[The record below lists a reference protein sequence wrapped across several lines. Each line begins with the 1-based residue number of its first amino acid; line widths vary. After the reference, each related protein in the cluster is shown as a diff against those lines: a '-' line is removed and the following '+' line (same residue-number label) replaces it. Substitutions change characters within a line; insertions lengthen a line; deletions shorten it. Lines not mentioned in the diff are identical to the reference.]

1 MAIQFMVVTIIWIL
15 QLLLLEQHVST
26 AFLTTLQSQSSMTTT
41 KLSRTKL
48 YLVEPNKGPPNLW
61 KSIGNLWEEIIEMS
75 TYGPSER
82 RILKARR
89 EAAAAACSDAED
101 ESDGDWSIQTFQQ
114 RKRQQQQQQQP
125 NQKSTQTATTDF
137 DGYALRDLLI
147 DKWGVPLDID
157 FQRGPNAQVYC
168 TILPVAF
175 GSRKCRHFQELDYLM
190 HLQGVVEILEKYHQL
205 ELFLSFIE
213 TTNKKPKAGTDS
225 VPFRLDLSREEMETI
240 L

>member
-1 MAIQFMVVTIIWIL
+1 MMIVTIILIL
-15 QLLLLEQHVST
+15 QLLFLEHHVCT
-26 AFLTTLQSQSSMTTT
+26 ALPTTLQRSSWMRTTT
-41 KLSRTKL
+41 KILRTKL
-48 YLVEPNKGPPNLW
+48 YLAEPNKDTNLW
-61 KSIGNLWEEIIEMS
+61 KSIGNLWDEIIEMS

-89 EAAAAACSDAED
+89 EAADADSSDAKE
-101 ESDGDWSIQTFQQ
+101 ENDGDLSIQTFQQ
-114 RKRQQQQQQQP
+114 RKRHQQQP
-125 NQKSTQTATTDF
+125 KQKSTKTTTSDF

-147 DKWGVPLDID
+147 EKWGVPLDID

-190 HLQGVVEILEKYHQL
+190 HLQGVVEILEKYNQL